1 MDIHEPD
8 LETALLSP
16 GSHTIF
22 GIQTR
27 ILILLAAILC
37 ILATLLITLITYR
50 VLHVLTRP
58 TPTKRDAATNRKKG
72 HLLIVLGSGGHT
84 AEMLSTLQSLGAA
97 YLNARFR
104 QRTYVVSSGD
114 SFSAERAKDFEW
126 TMSTTPQVEE
136 HNNTTTQTEGEGKG
150 SGDYWAVATSS
161 GSVRWDIVTVPRARR
176 IHQSLLT
183 TPWTALLCLRSCIHL
198 LRGTHADISLM
209 RDKHR
214 FWTSP
219 DGAPKNN
226 YPDLI
231 LTNGPGTGVIVV
243 LASLLLLIFGLAP
256 LEGQAA
262 MRSVYIESWARV
274 RTLSLSGKIL
284 RWMVGRFLVQWPGLA
299 DEDDTLLLGASST
312 LASEDV
318 NGSVME
324 GAREAVGLGVQGV
337 EVGAQEEATKQN
349 GITSNMPNSKE
360 KQNQSTTTRMT
371 TTMSTK
377 RRRTTAALPRRI
389 EYIGPIVT

>member
-1 MDIHEPD
+1 M
-8 LETALLSP
+8 
-16 GSHTIF
+16 
-22 GIQTR
+22 
-27 ILILLAAILC
+27 
-37 ILATLLITLITYR
+37 
-50 VLHVLTRP
+50 
-58 TPTKRDAATNRKKG
+58 
-72 HLLIVLGSGGHT
+72 
-84 AEMLSTLQSLGAA
+84 
-97 YLNARFR
+97 
-104 QRTYVVSSGD
+104 
-114 SFSAERAKDFEW
+114 
-126 TMSTTPQVEE
+126 
-136 HNNTTTQTEGEGKG
+136 
-150 SGDYWAVATSS
+150 
-161 GSVRWDIVTVPRARR
+161 
-176 IHQSLLT
+176 
-183 TPWTALLCLRSCIHL
+183 
-198 LRGTHADISLM
+198 
-209 RDKHR
+209 
-214 FWTSP
+214 
-219 DGAPKNN
+219 
-226 YPDLI
+226 
-231 LTNGPGTGVIVV
+231 IVV

-377 RRRTTAALPRRI
+377 RRRTTATLPRRI